1 MQTMFKSQELW
12 DIVEGGYTE
21 ASGEPDQR
29 LRDNRKKDAKALF
42 LIQSAVDDDI
52 FPRISSAKTAKE
64 AWEIIRHEYFGDKK
78 VISVKLQALRS
89 EFDGLQ
95 KTKKESMQQYL
106 SKVSGI
112 VNQMKSYGE
121 LLSNERVVSKVL
133 RSLDPE
139 FNGVVIAIEESKDL
153 STYTFDE
160 LMCSLLAHESRFKK
174 DKEKGEEKALQVRGE
189 PFVKGK
195 GEASNNRGGRG
206 GFRGA
211 FRGRG
216 RGRRH
221 NGGFNQHSRSNIQC
235 NYCKKNGHTETNC
248 WSKQRGESKAN
259 FSEAPQEE
267 SNLFLAHSK
276 LEPMEHGIWFVDS
289 GCSNHMSGERKW
301 FKSIDN
307 TKQSVV
313 RLGNDKQVKV
323 EGRGIVAIP
332 TCNGGTKL
340 IHDVQYVPSLTHNLL
355 SVGQLIKGGYS
366 VIFENGHCDIHDQN
380 RKIMSIKMT
389 PNKMFPLNISHSE
402 TSNALIAKGNSESSL
417 WHLRYGHLNINGLRL
432 LGKKQM
438 VLGLPTIEP
447 IEFCEGCVF
456 GKQSRPAFPS
466 GESWRASTCL
476 ELVHADLCG
485 PMSIDSLGGSRYFLL
500 FVDDFSRMNW
510 VYFLKKKSE
519 AFEHFK
525 KFKAFVEKQS
535 DCHIKTLRTDRG
547 GEFVSEEFNQ
557 FCEENGIHREL
568 TAPYTPQQNGVAER
582 KNRTIVEMG
591 RSMLNARNVPK
602 EFWAEAVATAVYIL
616 NISPTKAVYDQTP
629 YEAWKGRKPKVS
641 HLRIFGCIAYALVN
655 SRSKLDEKSQ
665 KYIFVGYSTQSKA
678 YKLYNP
684 VSGKVIISRN
694 VKFNEEAS
702 WEDAK
707 DSAQSPN
714 SLLTNEEEETAHEMP
729 QPNNNEVHTPPISP
743 TRSASST
750 PSSERSSSSD
760 QSSSSSDTPPRK
772 MKSLSEVYESCSF
785 ALYVSEPTCYE
796 EAVENEQWEEAMLE
810 ELTAIERN
818 HTWELVDPPYGKTP
832 IGLKWVYK
840 VKHNADGSVQKY
852 KARLVAKGYAQNP
865 GIDYDET
872 FSPVARFETVRMLLS
887 LAAKLKLPLY
897 QFDVKSAFLNGNLE
911 EEVFVS
917 QPEGFVVNG
926 KEHKV
931 YKLKKALYGLKQ
943 APRAWY
949 KRIDSYFLQNGF
961 VRSDNEPT
969 LYVKGS
975 KLSDFLIVC
984 VYVDDI
990 IYLGSSQNLFEEFR
1004 SSMTKEFEMTDLG
1017 K

>member
-1 MQTMFKSQELW
+1 MSNNGLNPSAQPLIPIFKGEKYHLWSIKMQTMFKSQELW

-174 DKEKGEEKALQVRGE
+174 DKEKGEEKALQVRG
-189 PFVKGK
+189 
-195 GEASNNRGGRG
+195 
-206 GFRGA
+206 
-211 FRGRG
+211 

-332 TCNGGTKL
+332 T
-340 IHDVQYVPSLTHNLL
+340 
-355 SVGQLIKGGYS
+355 
-366 VIFENGHCDIHDQN
+366 F
-380 RKIMSIKMT
+380 
-389 PNKMFPLNISHSE
+389 
-402 TSNALIAKGNSESSL
+402 
-417 WHLRYGHLNINGLRL
+417 
-432 LGKKQM
+432 
-438 VLGLPTIEP
+438 
-447 IEFCEGCVF
+447 
-456 GKQSRPAFPS
+456 
-466 GESWRASTCL
+466 
-476 ELVHADLCG
+476 
-485 PMSIDSLGGSRYFLL
+485 
-500 FVDDFSRMNW
+500 
-510 VYFLKKKSE
+510 
-519 AFEHFK
+519 
-525 KFKAFVEKQS
+525 
-535 DCHIKTLRTDRG
+535 
-547 GEFVSEEFNQ
+547 
-557 FCEENGIHREL
+557 
-568 TAPYTPQQNGVAER
+568 
-582 KNRTIVEMG
+582 
-591 RSMLNARNVPK
+591 
-602 EFWAEAVATAVYIL
+602 YIL

-785 ALYVSEPTCYE
+785 ALLLSEVGC
-796 EAVENEQWEEAMLE
+796 EQKQATEIFCDNKATIAM
-810 ELTAIERN
+810 TKNPAYHSR
-818 HTWELVDPPYGKTP
+818 T
-832 IGLKWVYK
+832 
-840 VKHNADGSVQKY
+840 KH
-852 KARLVAKGYAQNP
+852 
-865 GIDYDET
+865 IDI
-872 FSPVARFETVRMLLS
+872 RFHYIRS
-887 LAAKLKLPLY
+887 LAAKKEVELKFCATNNQTADILT
-897 QFDVKSAFLNGNLE
+897 
-911 EEVFVS
+911 
-917 QPEGFVVNG
+917 
-926 KEHKV
+926 
-931 YKLKKALYGLKQ
+931 KALSFDKHT
-943 APRAWY
+943 
-949 KRIDSYFLQNGF
+949 YFRQKMG
-961 VRSDNEPT
+961 
-969 LYVKGS
+969 
-975 KLSDFLIVC
+975 VC
-984 VYVDDI
+984 
-990 IYLGSSQNLFEEFR
+990 SFEARGCIE
-1004 SSMTKEFEMTDLG
+1004 
-1017 K
+1017 

>member
-1 MQTMFKSQELW
+1 MSNNGLNPSAQPLIPIFKGEKYHLWSIKMQTMFKSQELW

-340 IHDVQYVPSLTHNLL
+340 IHDVQ
-355 SVGQLIKGGYS
+355 
-366 VIFENGHCDIHDQN
+366 
-380 RKIMSIKMT
+380 
-389 PNKMFPLNISHSE
+389 
-402 TSNALIAKGNSESSL
+402 
-417 WHLRYGHLNINGLRL
+417 
-432 LGKKQM
+432 
-438 VLGLPTIEP
+438 
-447 IEFCEGCVF
+447 
-456 GKQSRPAFPS
+456 
-466 GESWRASTCL
+466 
-476 ELVHADLCG
+476 
-485 PMSIDSLGGSRYFLL
+485 
-500 FVDDFSRMNW
+500 
-510 VYFLKKKSE
+510 
-519 AFEHFK
+519 
-525 KFKAFVEKQS
+525 
-535 DCHIKTLRTDRG
+535 
-547 GEFVSEEFNQ
+547 
-557 FCEENGIHREL
+557 
-568 TAPYTPQQNGVAER
+568 
-582 KNRTIVEMG
+582 
-591 RSMLNARNVPK
+591 
-602 EFWAEAVATAVYIL
+602 
-616 NISPTKAVYDQTP
+616 
-629 YEAWKGRKPKVS
+629 
-641 HLRIFGCIAYALVN
+641 
-655 SRSKLDEKSQ
+655 
-665 KYIFVGYSTQSKA
+665 
-678 YKLYNP
+678 
-684 VSGKVIISRN
+684 N

-729 QPNNNEVHTPPISP
+729 QPNNNEVHKPPISP

-772 MKSLSEVYESCSF
+772 MKSLSEKLGRRMNYLTHTRPDIMYSVS
-785 ALYVSEPTCYE
+785 ALSRYMHAPTMQHLGAAKRVLRYIRACQMVWLRRLLSEVGC
-796 EAVENEQWEEAMLE
+796 EQKQATEIFCDNKATIAM
-810 ELTAIERN
+810 TKNPAYHSR
-818 HTWELVDPPYGKTP
+818 T
-832 IGLKWVYK
+832 
-840 VKHNADGSVQKY
+840 KH
-852 KARLVAKGYAQNP
+852 
-865 GIDYDET
+865 IDI
-872 FSPVARFETVRMLLS
+872 RFHYIRS
-887 LAAKLKLPLY
+887 LAAKKEVELKFCATNNQTADILT
-897 QFDVKSAFLNGNLE
+897 
-911 EEVFVS
+911 
-917 QPEGFVVNG
+917 
-926 KEHKV
+926 
-931 YKLKKALYGLKQ
+931 KALSFDKHT
-943 APRAWY
+943 
-949 KRIDSYFLQNGF
+949 YFRQKMG
-961 VRSDNEPT
+961 
-969 LYVKGS
+969 
-975 KLSDFLIVC
+975 VC
-984 VYVDDI
+984 
-990 IYLGSSQNLFEEFR
+990 SFEARGCIE
-1004 SSMTKEFEMTDLG
+1004 
-1017 K
+1017 